1 MRLTQ
6 ISHPLNELGIL
17 TFTRLISNSQLL
29 IASMKKRIYPGSAV
43 AHISNKYYLAADMAR
58 DGEIH
63 MSYVPTA
70 EMLAD
75 CFTKPLPKPAFW
87 KQCAVPQC
95 LIGSYSLLLTVLFET
110 NVIAILEEC

>member
-1 MRLTQ
+1 
-6 ISHPLNELGIL
+6 
-17 TFTRLISNSQLL
+17 
-29 IASMKKRIYPGSAV
+29 MKKRIYPGSAV

-63 MSYVPTA
+63 MSFVPTA

-87 KQCAVPQC
+87 KQCAVMGM
-95 LIGSYSLLLTVLFET
+95 IGNGLGIGIGNGLGNGYG
-110 NVIAILEEC
+110 NCI